1 MKKSFGKAISL
12 FLSLIIAV
20 TSLFPVT
27 AFAASESEL
36 RSSIVSVASGEVGYE
51 GTSTTSKYGDWYGYQ
66 GGWCTT
72 FVLWCFNKTGTSYGI
87 KLNGVI
93 VPSGGNCNSMISWF
107 KDKGRYHP
115 ASENYSPSSGDLVFF
130 DWSGNGSCQHVGIV
144 NYTSGTTVYTIE
156 GNCSGK
162 VKAREY
168 TSKGSKPYNNIS
180 AIMGYASPNYA
191 SVSGGKVQT
200 TASTTKK
207 QTTKKQTTTKKQSTT
222 KKQTT
227 TKKKTTTKAS
237 TTKSTT
243 AKSTEKT
250 TVKTT
255 TQATTQ
261 STTQATT
268 QTTAPTTQ
276 EQTSL
281 NSLEIYA
288 STYDMQVGD
297 SVVLEYSVEPSD
309 ANAVVGYFC
318 DEEGIIELGDGGEIK
333 AIGPGTA
340 TVVVCANDDLYNQ
353 CSFTV
358 TEARGD
364 VTAIDHGTSLEVVGT
379 TDNSVV
385 TTERNMQSVLT
396 RMGVNVT
403 ALSQNKQ
410 LYAVPIAII
419 GGTLIIS
426 IFILITKKIKSR
438 KSK

>member
-1 MKKSFGKAISL
+1 MEKRTFRAVSL
-12 FLSLIIAV
+12 FLSLIFAIS
-20 TSLFPVT
+20 SLFPIT
-27 AFAASESEL
+27 AFAVSEGEL
-36 RSSIVSVASGEVGYE
+36 RSSVISVASGEVGYT

-72 FVLWCFNKTGTSYGI
+72 FVLWCFNQTGTSYDI

-107 KDKGRYHP
+107 KDKGRYHT
-115 ASENYSPSSGDLVFF
+115 ASEGYTPSSGDLVFF
-130 DWSGNGSCQHVGIV
+130 DWSGNGSCQHVGFV
-144 NYTSGTTVYTIE
+144 NYISGTTVYTIE

-180 AIMGYASPNYA
+180 AIMGYASPNYSA
-191 SVSGGKVQT
+191 VAGEQSQT

-207 QTTKKQTTTKKQSTT
+207 QTTA
-222 KKQTT
+222 KQTT
-227 TKKKTTTKAS
+227 TKKKTTAKQT
-237 TTKSTT
+237 TTKKKTTEKQTT
-243 AKSTEKT
+243 AKKTTKATTEKT
-250 TVKTT
+250 TTQTT

-261 STTQATT
+261 TIT
-268 QTTAPTTQ
+268 QTTVSTTQ

-281 NSLEIYA
+281 ESLEIYA
-288 STYDMQVGD
+288 STYDLQVGD
-297 SVVLEYSVEPSD
+297 SIVLEYNVKPSN

-333 AIGPGTA
+333 AIGIGTA

-358 TEARGD
+358 TEARGE
-364 VTAIDHGTSLEVVGT
+364 VTAVAHETSREVVGT

-385 TTERNMQSVLT
+385 TTEKNVQSVLT
-396 RMGVNVT
+396 RMGVNIT

-410 LYAVPIAII
+410 LYAIPIAII
-419 GGTLIIS
+419 GGTFIIS
-426 IFILITKKIKSR
+426 IFTLIVKKIKSR
-438 KSK
+438 KSQ